1 MNQWASKGVDW
12 VTRLRS
18 NNVYKVTQDLSI
30 SEKETAHGIVSD
42 QLIVLGFENTKI
54 ERVPCRLVCYYD
66 ADKNREFQFITS
78 NKRWA
83 PSKVAMLYKRR
94 WQIETLF
101 KRLKQNMPLEYFLG
115 DNENAIKIQIFC
127 SLIADLLLRVVTTKV
142 KRRWSFSN
150 LASFV
155 RLHLM
160 NYTHVYRFLENPERC
175 GIYNPPPDIQLK
187 LSWSG

>member
-1 MNQWASKGVDW
+1 MNQWSANKVDW

-18 NNVYKVTQDLSI
+18 NNVYEVKQKLSI
-30 SEKETAHGIVSD
+30 SKKEVAAGVVSD
-42 QLIVLGFENTKI
+42 QRIILGFENKKI
-54 ERVPCRLVCYYD
+54 ERVSCRLVCFYD
-66 ADKNREFQFITS
+66 QEKDRNFQFITS
-78 NKRWA
+78 NKRLA
-83 PSKVAMLYKRR
+83 PSKIAMLYKRR
-94 WQIETLF
+94 WQIEMLF

-127 SLIADLLLRVVTTKV
+127 SLIADLLLRVVTSKV

-160 NYTHVYRFLENPERC
+160 NYTHIYRFLEHPERC
-175 GIYNPPPDIQLK
+175 RIYNPAPDIQFD
-187 LSWSG
+187 SY